1 MIQKVRK
8 IKKPKYLFIENLI
21 KPTSKAK
28 SSISGLYKNINGGD
42 VFDEENG
49 NSTTY
54 ILHNINKFTFLGQFR
69 DNHWFF
75 ENARRDKIQQEK
87 DDSFMNINFQNVY
100 EMEGILP
107 PDGFREFEA
116 EDESEILEPDGSNEL
131 FNNVSSNSPSNQK
144 VKIGS
149 NPIETNNVI
158 RVSISVNV
166 IYSEIA
172 SINRQSRI

>member
-1 MIQKVRK
+1 
-8 IKKPKYLFIENLI
+8 
-21 KPTSKAK
+21 
-28 SSISGLYKNINGGD
+28 
-42 VFDEENG
+42 
-49 NSTTY
+49 
-54 ILHNINKFTFLGQFR
+54 
-69 DNHWFF
+69 
-75 ENARRDKIQQEK
+75 
-87 DDSFMNINFQNVY
+87 MNINFQNVY

-107 PDGFREFEA
+107 PDGLREFEA